1 MPASV
6 NACAT
11 CAAVVAEEERAREN
25 LTFCCLYESINH

>member
-11 CAAVVAEEERAREN
+11 CAAVVAEEERKRILLFVVYTN
-25 LTFCCLYESINH
+25 P